1 MLVFVRIS
9 NPARVASTTPPNIF
23 KLHLPLHSII
33 TNFEMQKK
41 DEHIGQKLK
50 SYTFIRKLGAGAWA
64 TVYEVFDDKTRTSVA
79 CTHHYYFR

>member
-1 MLVFVRIS
+1 
-9 NPARVASTTPPNIF
+9 
-23 KLHLPLHSII
+23 
-33 TNFEMQKK
+33 MQKK